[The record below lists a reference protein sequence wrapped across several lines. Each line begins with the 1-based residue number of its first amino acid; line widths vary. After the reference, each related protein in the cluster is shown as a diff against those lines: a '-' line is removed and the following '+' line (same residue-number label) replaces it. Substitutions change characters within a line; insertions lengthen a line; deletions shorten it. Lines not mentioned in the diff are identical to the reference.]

1 MVRRGRALIRWPA
14 VVLTCRSLGFRYGF
28 GPLGLTPGTSMST
41 ATSGF
46 TPGLGFGLGLGASD
60 GLDVS
65 VGHSRGEWGVSTV
78 VLLARLG
85 LAVVF
90 ALAGAAKL
98 ADLAGSRQ
106 AVRGFGVPA
115 PLAGVI
121 GTLLPLAEL
130 AVAGSLIVSAS
141 ARWGAFG
148 ALSLLGGFVVGIA
161 AALGRGDVP
170 DCHCFGQLHSAPA
183 GWTTLARNVV
193 FAGVAAVVVLAGPG
207 LSVGAW
213 LGSLSHQQA
222 WVLAGGLA
230 GVVLAGQAG
239 LIWVLLRRHGAVLIR
254 LRELEAG
261 ATTGASALRIGDP
274 APLFDLP
281 GLASERVSLAG
292 LLSAGRWVLLV
303 FTDPRC
309 GPCQAL
315 LPQLAAWQDAHAD
328 GMTVALI
335 SRGSA
340 AENLLA
346 RDEYGLRHIARQ
358 AEHQTDASYGVQG
371 TPSAILIGADGRVL
385 GPLVT
390 GADQIAALAHKLP
403 TGTPLASAPDSEH
416 RGAGLAVT
424 VHSPSANHARTRT
437 GVPTQR
443 HSAIGLAT
451 GVVALSG
458 AAAASAAA
466 GGQRAAATKIAR
478 DLGDLIHK
486 IAPETF
492 AGSHALRGA
501 RITAPG
507 KPIRLPAAT
516 QAAWHHRLRDID
528 QAHAAIAGV
537 HGADA
542 ARKAALDALGVLR
555 AACRAGEL
563 ALTSPTAIKRNHY
576 AKQQLADE
584 RRLRTAVQTLTAKLH
599 QAGVIHL

>member
-1 MVRRGRALIRWPA
+1 MPR
-14 VVLTCRSLGFRYGF
+14 LG
-28 GPLGLTPGTSMST
+28 S
-41 ATSGF
+41 
-46 TPGLGFGLGLGASD
+46 GLGLGASD
-60 GLDVS
+60 GLDAS
-65 VGHSRGEWGVSTV
+65 VGHSWGERGVSTV
-78 VLLARLG
+78 VLFARLG

-115 PLAGVI
+115 ALAGVI

-148 ALSLLGGFVVGIA
+148 ALMLFGAFVVGIA
-161 AALGRGDVP
+161 AALGKGNVP

-183 GWTTLARNVV
+183 GWPTLARNLV

-213 LGSLSHQQA
+213 LGSLSHQQD
-222 WVLAGGLA
+222 WVLAGALV
-230 GVVLAGQAG
+230 GVVLAGQSG
-239 LIWVLLRRHGAVLIR
+239 LVWVLLRRHGAVLSR
-254 LRELEAG
+254 LRELEGA
-261 ATTGASALRIGDP
+261 ATTGGSALTIGDP
-274 APLFDLP
+274 APPFDLP

-292 LLSAGRWVLLV
+292 LLSAGRGALLV

-328 GMTVALI
+328 RVTVALI

-340 AENLLA
+340 AENLFA
-346 RDEYGLRHIARQ
+346 RDQHGLRHVARQ
-358 AEHQTDASYGVQG
+358 AEHQTDTPYGVLG

-385 GPLVT
+385 EPLVT
-390 GADQIAALAHKLP
+390 GAGQIADLALRLP
-403 TGTPLASAPDSEH
+403 TGTPLASAPDHEH
-416 RGAGLAVT
+416 RGAGLAIT
-424 VHSPSANHARTRT
+424 VHSPNANHARTRT
-437 GVPTQR
+437 SVAAQP

-466 GGQRAAATKIAR
+466 GGERAAANKIAR
-478 DLGDLIHK
+478 ALGDLIRK

-501 RITAPG
+501 RTTAPG
-507 KPIRLPAAT
+507 KPIRLPAGT
-516 QAAWHHRLRDID
+516 QVAWHRRFRDID

-563 ALTSPTAIKRNHY
+563 ALTSPTASKRNHY
-576 AKQQLADE
+576 AKQQVADE
-584 RRLRTAVQTLTAKLH
+584 RRLRTAIQDLTSRLH